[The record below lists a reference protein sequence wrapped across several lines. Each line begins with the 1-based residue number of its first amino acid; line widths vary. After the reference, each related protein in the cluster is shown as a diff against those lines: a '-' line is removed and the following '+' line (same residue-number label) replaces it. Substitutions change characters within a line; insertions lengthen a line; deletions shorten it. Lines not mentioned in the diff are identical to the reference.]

1 MTLDESGIV
10 CYNETNFKERVIFL
24 ADLIIAFPIFVVIL
38 IFILSAT
45 IQFLRSRKS
54 SVNPSVRRS
63 HDGYN
68 REVDEIHIT
77 SDAASERQRRL
88 DQLKSLY
95 EAGMMGKEEYWE
107 RRESVEAD
115 YRGENRY

>member
-1 MTLDESGIV
+1 MADFVIV
-10 CYNETNFKERVIFL
+10 
-24 ADLIIAFPIFVVIL
+24 FPVLLMIL
-38 IFILSAT
+38 IVGISAT

-95 EAGMMGKEEYWE
+95 EAGMMEKEEYWE

>member
-1 MTLDESGIV
+1 MADFVIV
-10 CYNETNFKERVIFL
+10 
-24 ADLIIAFPIFVVIL
+24 FPVLLMIL
-38 IFILSAT
+38 IVGISAT
-45 IQFLRSRKS
+45 IQFLRSRKN

-95 EAGMMGKEEYWE
+95 EAGMMEKEEYWE

-115 YRGENRY
+115 YRGQNRY